1 MQDQPQAKVLPG
13 RVLLCLCAWFAL
25 WSTSAS
31 LDAQNR
37 DRNRQ
42 VWMQLSTG
50 VARVGEN
57 VQLNVVANGG
67 DDVRLESLPS
77 VAGLRFGAPSGP
89 RRSQTLTIING
100 RRRKLVESG
109 WSIPIIC
116 ENEGEFLIP
125 ALTLNVAGEAQLT
138 EPVTLRVVRDMTGEN
153 LGFFELQA
161 SSPKVVEG
169 MPFSLELQFGW
180 DQEVKANYA
189 NLSIPWW
196 DKLYGAIEMDSDEQV
211 QGGESVTVNGAFT
224 VPIERLQR
232 NDHPGRVVF
241 RIRRSFIATRSG
253 KLDLP
258 SSFLEFGE
266 KSRSLFQSGVKNN
279 YFVRANELDLEVVPL
294 PAEGRPFEFS
304 GAVGKFRVRASVNA
318 RDLIVG
324 DSIKLSVDW
333 TGQGNMEFFEAP
345 ALDRLDA
352 FNGFQ
357 FYGRTE
363 EKSLGRRRVVY
374 DLAPLSAQVLEIPPV
389 PLWSFDP
396 EENAYVKIESAP
408 IPLRVRG
415 LDKAIDL
422 NKDTPE
428 ESFGSDIH
436 DVDARPPGPAQAAT
450 GKAGVQAADRL
461 LIGASAGILPL
472 WLLLRSLVRRS
483 GDPSGKRQRARRKAL
498 AQLQRELGSAPDAQL
513 ALHAFSRYL
522 GARSGE
528 SEAAWIGRDVHDY
541 AGPERLAQHAGDW
554 EALAEL
560 LERLQRAAYAG
571 GPKLEAQ
578 ELIQMSQRMQG
589 AGL

>member
-1 MQDQPQAKVLPG
+1 MENRMQWPALSG
-13 RVLLCLCAWFAL
+13 RALLWLLVWLTL
-25 WSTSAS
+25 WSTAS
-31 LDAQNR
+31 SIEAQKR
-37 DRNRQ
+37 DRQ

-57 VQLNVVANGG
+57 VRLNVVANGG
-67 DDVRLESLPS
+67 DGVRLESVPS
-77 VAGLRFGAPSGP
+77 VAGLRFGEVSGP

-100 RRRKLVESG
+100 RRRKVVESG
-109 WSIPIIC
+109 WSIQIAC
-116 ENEGEFLIP
+116 ETEGEFIIP
-125 ALTLNVAGEAQLT
+125 GLTLSVAGEPQTT
-138 EPVTLRVVRDMTGEN
+138 EPVTLRVVRDMSGEN
-153 LGFFELQA
+153 LGFFELLA

-180 DQEVKANYA
+180 DQAVKANYA

-196 DKLYGAIEMDSDEQV
+196 DKLYGAIEMESEEQV
-211 QGGESVTVNGAFT
+211 QGGESVTVNGAYT

-253 KLDLP
+253 KLELP

-294 PAEGRPFEFS
+294 PSEGRPFEFS
-304 GAVGKFRVRASVNA
+304 GAVGKFRVRASVDA

-324 DSIKLSVDW
+324 DSIKLSVEW
-333 TGQGNMEFFEAP
+333 TGQGNMEFFDAP

-357 FYGRTE
+357 FYGSTE

-374 DLAPLSAQVLEIPPV
+374 DMAPLTSQVNEIPAV

-396 EENAYVKIESAP
+396 EENAYVKIESAA

-422 NKDTPE
+422 KAGASE
-428 ESFGSDIH
+428 ESFGNDIH
-436 DVDARPPGPAQAAT
+436 DIDIRPPGPTLQAS
-450 GKAGVQAADRL
+450 GEPGMQAADRL

-472 WLLLRSLVRRS
+472 WLLLRSLVRRT
-483 GDPSGKRQRARRKAL
+483 GDPSGKLQRARRKAL
-498 AQLQRELGSAPDAQL
+498 SRLHRELGTEPDAQL
-513 ALHAFSRYL
+513 ALHAFCRYL

-528 SEAAWIGRDVHDY
+528 SEAAWIGRDVHHFARPGDRE
-541 AGPERLAQHAGDW
+541 AHGGDW
-554 EALAEL
+554 EALGEL

-578 ELIQMSQRMQG
+578 ELFDMAQRLVR